1 MLSIGF
7 VGVGNMGMPMAH
19 RLLDAGES
27 LLVCDMRAE
36 ALAPLLSRNALRAES
51 PREIADRCEIAFT
64 SLPTLQS
71 IKSVVLGDH
80 GLILGSKLR
89 TVVNTSTI
97 GVPLTEELATTL
109 AAKNIGLVDC
119 PISGGPAGAR
129 AGTLSVMVS
138 GDRSLIESVR
148 HLISCWGIV
157 TIAGDKPGMA
167 QLLKLTNNI
176 LSAVAMVATAEAF
189 VMGAKGG
196 LDPEI
201 MTAAINEGSGRN
213 SMTLQ
218 KIPKCVLDRSFSFG
232 AEIHLLMKD
241 IDLAIEYG
249 EKLGVPM
256 WVCQAARLVFKHA
269 TFAGMKDRDV
279 TEIVKHIEEGAQ
291 FQLPRTR

>member
-7 VGVGNMGMPMAH
+7 IGVGNMGMPMAH
-19 RLLDAGES
+19 KLMDAGVS
-27 LLVCDMRAE
+27 LLVCDTRPE
-36 ALAPLLSRNALRAES
+36 ALTPLLSRNALRAES
-51 PREIADRCEIAFT
+51 PREVADRCEIAFT

-71 IKSVVLGDH
+71 IKSVVLGDQ
-80 GLILGSKLR
+80 GLVLGSRLR

-109 AAKNIGLVDC
+109 AAKKIGLVDC

-157 TIAGDKPGMA
+157 TIAGEKPGMA

-218 KIPKCVLDRSFSFG
+218 KIPKCVLDRSFNFG

-249 EKLGVPM
+249 EKMGVPM

-279 TEIVKHIEEGAQ
+279 TEIVKLIEEGAQ
-291 FQLPRTR
+291 FALPRTR

>member
-1 MLSIGF
+1 MVSIGF
-7 VGVGNMGMPMAH
+7 IGVGNMGLPMAH
-19 RLLDAGES
+19 KLLDAGEN
-27 LLVCDMRAE
+27 LLACDMHLE
-36 ALAPLLSRNALRAES
+36 ALAPLLSRNALRAEN

-71 IKSVVLGDH
+71 IKSVVLGDQ

-97 GVPLTEELATTL
+97 GVPLTEELEQTL
-109 AAKNIGLVDC
+109 AAKGIGLLDC

-138 GDRSLIESVR
+138 GDPGLIESVR
-148 HLISCWGIV
+148 HLISHWGVV
-157 TIAGDKPGMA
+157 TVAGEKPGMA

-176 LSAVAMVATAEAF
+176 LSAVAIVATAEAF

-196 LDPEI
+196 LDPEV

-218 KIPKCVLDRSFSFG
+218 KIPKCVLDRSFNFG

-241 IDLAIEYG
+241 IDLAIEHG

-269 TFAGMKDRDV
+269 TFAGMRDSDV
-279 TEIVKHIEEGAQ
+279 TEIVKLIEQGAG

>member
-1 MLSIGF
+1 MRSIGF
-7 VGVGNMGMPMAH
+7 VGVGNMGLPMAH
-19 RLLDAGES
+19 KLMDAGES
-27 LLVCDMRAE
+27 LLVCDMRPE
-36 ALAPLLSRNALRAES
+36 ALTPLLSRKALCADS
-51 PREIADRCEIAFT
+51 PRDIADHCEIAFT

-71 IKSVVLGDH
+71 IKSVVLGEH
-80 GLILGSKLR
+80 GLVLGSKLR

-157 TIAGDKPGMA
+157 TIAGEKPGMA

-176 LSAVAMVATAEAF
+176 LSAVAIVATAEAF

-196 LDPEI
+196 LDPEV

-218 KIPKCVLDRSFSFG
+218 KIPKCVLDRSFNFG

-279 TEIVKHIEEGAQ
+279 TEIVKLIEEGAQ
-291 FQLPRTR
+291 FELPRTR